1 MKYPMSFNAMLLG
14 LTAISSTVF
23 AQGAE
28 QSNFVGPALG
38 LAVSATQTKVDYE
51 SSLSSINGQ
60 SSQGND
66 SEAALVASY
75 GFPLTTDWVGTVGLS
90 YGLKSSDAGSIN
102 YTYSGSQTVTAKV
115 KEHVALSFAPG
126 YRFYSNVLLYGKL
139 AYHQIK
145 GEYTDTASTGGTS
158 NHSGTG
164 LGFGFG
170 FAFALSPSLEL
181 RAEYEAITYS
191 GEKFLLTTGKPEQST
206 AGLAVLYKF

>member
-1 MKYPMSFNAMLLG
+1 MKHPMSFNAMLLG
-14 LTAISSTVF
+14 LTAIASTVF

-28 QSNFVGPALG
+28 QSKFVGTALG
-38 LAVSATQTKVDYE
+38 LAVSAAQTKVDYE
-51 SSLSSINGQ
+51 SSVSSINGQ

-126 YRFYSNVLLYGKL
+126 YRFDSNVLLYGKL

-145 GEYTDTASTGGTS
+145 GEYTDTASTGNTS

-164 LGFGFG
+164 LGFGL
-170 FAFALSPSLEL
+170 AFALSPSLEL

-191 GEKFLLTTGKPEQST
+191 GEKFLLTTGKPKQST
-206 AGLAVLYKF
+206 AGLVVLYKF